1 MSPSFEINPQGY
13 HPALASGSN
22 GQLHNFRW
30 PMICTVTHMA
40 LDDYLAPNRGGI
52 KRGDRA
58 DTGDLQAQ
66 PTETADRSGS
76 GAQGGGG
83 GAEGQVTGN
92 PSALGRAE
100 GPTDL
105 KPGGNL
111 LDELTVHEATD
122 PELVLTAVRNR
133 PPEDWAAD
141 TGAPESTEAE
151 APSHKR

>member
-1 MSPSFEINPQGY
+1 
-13 HPALASGSN
+13 
-22 GQLHNFRW
+22 
-30 PMICTVTHMA
+30 MA
-40 LDDYLAPNRGGI
+40 LDDYLSPNRGGI
-52 KRGDRA
+52 KGGDRA
-58 DTGDLQAQ
+58 DTGDLEAR

-92 PSALGRAE
+92 PSALGRAQ

-105 KPGGNL
+105 SPDGNI

-122 PELVLTAVRNR
+122 PDLVLTNIRNR
-133 PPEDWAAD
+133 APEDWAAD
-141 TGAPESTEAE
+141 TGETQSTEAD

>member
-1 MSPSFEINPQGY
+1 
-13 HPALASGSN
+13 
-22 GQLHNFRW
+22 
-30 PMICTVTHMA
+30 MA
-40 LDDYLAPNRGGI
+40 LDDYLSANRGGI

-58 DTGDLQAQ
+58 DTGDLAAR

-83 GAEGQVTGN
+83 GAEGQVTGD

-105 KPGGNL
+105 QPDGNI

-122 PELVLTAVRNR
+122 PEMVLTAVRNR
-133 PPEDWAAD
+133 SAEDWAAD